1 MPPRKLP
8 VKWVAFFFHIV
19 MCLIQMYTKKKIIFE
34 RKDPEFLLHSSASTV
49 LDVCCEDQEFG
60 VIFLYKI
67 KKILNTYFLR
77 VPYP

>member
-19 MCLIQMYTKKKIIFE
+19 MCLIQMYTKKIIFE
-34 RKDPEFLLHSSASTV
+34 IKDPEFLLHSSASTV
-49 LDVCCEDQEFG
+49 LDICSEDQEFG

-67 KKILNTYFLR
+67 KKFLNTYFLR

>member
-19 MCLIQMYTKKKIIFE
+19 MCLIQMYRKKIIFE

-49 LDVCCEDQEFG
+49 LDICCEDQEFG

-67 KKILNTYFLR
+67 QKILNTYFSR